1 MSRLNIATC
10 VILLL
15 TIWNA
20 VALVLLRPERGA
32 TGAVGPAGD
41 NVTEQQV
48 MTAVRA
54 VLQDG
59 ARLHRDAVAELSARI
74 VEDQRFPGCLR
85 AALEESGLLGRAV
98 GDGLLRSKGLVE
110 AATAKAFE
118 APENLDRLV
127 TRLLDDARMQQRVV
141 RALSDSRAFADLVA
155 TPLEPKATAAATSVA
170 RELVDAQCKELTTVA
185 EASARKAME
194 ARDYRADVATALERD
209 DWQNLRSAVR
219 AALSPEL
226 IAPAITPSQLTAAL
240 ASSPLLSDMVKSE
253 ISSAGGEKVSGA
265 LTKLE
270 SVLAGLS
277 EIWTKYNAACEA
289 NLEDNKAMRNEI
301 NDAFEKWR
309 KAVAAAEKREQRGG
323 GDER

>member
-170 RELVDAQCKELTTVA
+170 RGVMRGVSTVVDG
-185 EASARKAME
+185 
-194 ARDYRADVATALERD
+194 
-209 DWQNLRSAVR
+209 
-219 AALSPEL
+219 
-226 IAPAITPSQLTAAL
+226 
-240 ASSPLLSDMVKSE
+240 LL
-253 ISSAGGEKVSGA
+253 
-265 LTKLE
+265 
-270 SVLAGLS
+270 
-277 EIWTKYNAACEA
+277 
-289 NLEDNKAMRNEI
+289 
-301 NDAFEKWR
+301 
-309 KAVAAAEKREQRGG
+309 
-323 GDER
+323 